1 MADGFPSDTDDVL
14 HDGIRNQDF
23 IFSSW
28 KDVSQSV
35 RAKITEKSKSDNVIC
50 AKRGYPLYGAQY

>member
-14 HDGIRNQDF
+14 YDGIRNQDF

-28 KDVSQSV
+28 EDVSQSV
-35 RAKITEKSKSDNVIC
+35 RAKIT
-50 AKRGYPLYGAQY
+50 